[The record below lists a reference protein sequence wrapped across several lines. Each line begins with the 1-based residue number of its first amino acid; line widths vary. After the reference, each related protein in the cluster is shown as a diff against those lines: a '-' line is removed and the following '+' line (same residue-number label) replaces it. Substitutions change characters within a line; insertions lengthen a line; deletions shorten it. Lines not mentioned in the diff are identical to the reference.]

1 MSEPSQ
7 NASTRFALSD
17 PQRVMAALID
27 DFAEHARIER
37 GEGTAVFTL
46 PYGRAEL
53 RWDDAA
59 ASFRVGSNDDSGL
72 AFIKYALVEHVLNL
86 LDKDEAQPRIVWQG
100 DGAVGGQPLPYFREL
115 TVVSVANVTPHM
127 RRLTLSGPDV
137 VRFCPMDAL
146 HLNILVQQPGL
157 AAPQWPSVGA
167 DGLIAWAEPDKRPA
181 FRKYTVRAVDVAAG
195 TLDIDFVRHADAGP
209 GSDFAE
215 TARIGD
221 RLGVAGPGGG
231 GLVETDWYLFAGDE
245 TALPAIARMLER
257 LPETASGQA
266 FIEVTDAAEIQPIHS
281 RSNVEITW
289 LTRDGRPAGTT
300 ALLPDA
306 IAATLFPVAGTSIY
320 VWVGC
325 EFEAFQT
332 IRAHLRRQRGLKK
345 HEHLAVSYWRR
356 GASG

>member
-1 MSEPSQ
+1 M
-7 NASTRFALSD
+7 TRFSA
-17 PQRVMAALID
+17 Q
-27 DFAEHARIER
+27 ARIEMADAER
-37 GEGTAVFTL
+37 VIAAVCDHMIEHQGRLERQGDAHILHFPNASARFHRDAGQTLIDVSAADLEGIYYVRMAIASHIAEFAGE
-46 PYGRAEL
+46 
-53 RWDDAA
+53 AA
-59 ASFRVGSNDDSGL
+59 PD
-72 AFIKYALVEHVLNL
+72 
-86 LDKDEAQPRIVWQG
+86 IVWDG
-100 DGAVGGQPLPYFREL
+100 DGSDLARPPNFQILQIEAITNLTPY
-115 TVVSVANVTPHM
+115 M

-221 RLGVAGPGGG
+221 RIGVAGPGGG
-231 GLVETDWYLFAGDE
+231 GLAEADWYLFAGDE
-245 TALPAIARMLER
+245 TALPAIARMLEC

-266 FIEVTDAAEIQPIHS
+266 FIEVADAAEIQTIRS

-320 VWVGC
+320 VWAGC